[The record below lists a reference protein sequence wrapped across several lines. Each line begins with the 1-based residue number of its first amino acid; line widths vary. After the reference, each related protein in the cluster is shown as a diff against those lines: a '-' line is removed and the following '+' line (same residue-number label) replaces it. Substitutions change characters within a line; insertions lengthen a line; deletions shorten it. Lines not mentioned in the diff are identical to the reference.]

1 MLIKLCTV
9 VLITV
14 HQYSKNLRNNSIQ
27 IVDETLQTD
36 LQYAMIAFHSEDRA
50 DVEMQIL
57 VDVAF
62 ANLDA
67 ILVQSNIDQIV
78 NVRRIIDIEDIRKS
92 ASDLQHVSLDE
103 SVYHSM
109 SDDQKFKS
117 VVFLDEEDLA
127 VLQNVL
133 VNVPQAK
140 QILRT

>member
-1 MLIKLCTV
+1 
-9 VLITV
+9 
-14 HQYSKNLRNNSIQ
+14 
-27 IVDETLQTD
+27 
-36 LQYAMIAFHSEDRA
+36 MIAFHSEDRA